1 MVVREAGGLAVRVRF
16 PAPRQLKLNNF
27 FNMKFNKSPKP
38 KPEDLFPNRREK
50 EQISKLKDYKDYSV
64 DPNKDE
70 ELFKKQ
76 IRERREKEINIP
88 GSNIEIGFKR
98 EKLCFEAL
106 QELKKEGKIID
117 ILPTG
122 MIGANGKF
130 NENPTDLDLY
140 KQTDF
145 LITVSLRDR
154 IRFVKISV
162 KPPEVKTSFE
172 KKADIFLNIGLD
184 DTIEEIKEQIE
195 QKLKTL

>member
-1 MVVREAGGLAVRVRF
+1 
-16 PAPRQLKLNNF
+16 
-27 FNMKFNKSPKP
+27 
-38 KPEDLFPNRREK
+38 
-50 EQISKLKDYKDYSV
+50 
-64 DPNKDE
+64 
-70 ELFKKQ
+70 
-76 IRERREKEINIP
+76 
-88 GSNIEIGFKR
+88 
-98 EKLCFEAL
+98 
-106 QELKKEGKIID
+106 
-117 ILPTG
+117 

-145 LITVSLRDR
+145 LITVSSGGR
-154 IRFVKISV
+154 IKFVKVSV

>member
-1 MVVREAGGLAVRVRF
+1 
-16 PAPRQLKLNNF
+16 
-27 FNMKFNKSPKP
+27 MKFNKLPKP
-38 KPEDLFPNRREK
+38 QQENYFSKKEKEKQIFKLQGYSEDPREK
-50 EQISKLKDYKDYSV
+50 
-64 DPNKDE
+64 
-70 ELFKKQ
+70 LFKEK
-76 IRERREKEINIP
+76 IREQRRKEKNIS

-106 QELKKEGKIID
+106 QQLKKEGKIID

-122 MIGANGKF
+122 MVGDKGKF
-130 NENPTDLDLY
+130 NENPTNLDLY
-140 KQTDF
+140 EQTDF
-145 LITVSLRDR
+145 LITIGSKGR

-195 QKLKTL
+195 QKLINI

>member
-1 MVVREAGGLAVRVRF
+1 
-16 PAPRQLKLNNF
+16 
-27 FNMKFNKSPKP
+27 MKFNKSPKL
-38 KPEDLFPNRREK
+38 KQEDFYSGKDKK
-50 EQISKLKDYKDYSV
+50 EQISKFRDYSR
-64 DPNKDE
+64 DPKE
-70 ELFKKQ
+70 ELFKEKIRKQ
-76 IRERREKEINIP
+76 REKEKNIS
-88 GSNIEIGFKR
+88 GSNIEKGFRR

-106 QELKKEGKIID
+106 QELKKERKIID

-130 NENPTDLDLY
+130 NENPTDLDLH

>member
-76 IRERREKEINIP
+76 IRERRKKEINIP
-88 GSNIEIGFKR
+88 GSNIEIGVKR
-98 EKLCFEAL
+98 EKLCLKAL
-106 QELKKEGKIID
+106 QELKKEEKIID

-122 MIGANGKF
+122 MIDVKGKF
-130 NENPTDLDLY
+130 NENPTNLDLHE
-140 KQTDF
+140 QTDY
-145 LITVSLRDR
+145 LITVASKGR

-162 KPPEVKTSFE
+162 KPPESKTLE

-195 QKLKTL
+195 KKLANI